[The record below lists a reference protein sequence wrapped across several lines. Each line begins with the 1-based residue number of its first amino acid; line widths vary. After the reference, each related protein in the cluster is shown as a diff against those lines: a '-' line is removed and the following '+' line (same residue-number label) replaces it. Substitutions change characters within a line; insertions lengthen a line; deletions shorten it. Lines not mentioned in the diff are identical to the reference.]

1 MAGPIG
7 HGVARALREA
17 REKDA
22 LAPKRQRGRPP
33 RFPWWIVI
41 TSLVAAAVLVGIA
54 LVVAR

>member
-17 REKDA
+17 RDQAA
-22 LAPKRQRGRPP
+22 LAPKPRRRRRPP

-41 TSLVAAAVLVGIA
+41 TA
-54 LVVAR
+54 LVVAALAVVAVALAP